1 MKALVLGGTG
11 MISAAVVR
19 SLQARGI
26 KVSILHR
33 GQTKAPG
40 GIPEGVVE
48 LTGDRE
54 DPECLRAAL
63 GTAERWDCVVDMIG
77 IGEVNARNL
86 AGAARGRVAQ
96 VIACS
101 TTSVYARPF
110 AKVPP
115 TEEAV
120 CAPTF
125 PYGLNKLAFEE
136 GLREA
141 AAKGDFALTVVRPA
155 HTISEGSLVVHSL
168 GPRTTH
174 LDRLARGRPI
184 VVHDDGIG
192 KWSVAW
198 AGDVGEAIA
207 AAAGN
212 GSAFGRTYHLAGA
225 EWVTWDEYHRTLA
238 EALGA
243 PPPRIV
249 HVPAE
254 RLGRLLPAR
263 TQQCLRTLRFPG
275 IYDCSAAARD
285 LGYRGRVKLAEG
297 FQRLVAHLR
306 GHGLIEDWNADA
318 EYEQLVNAMIQE
330 RVAPP
335 VK

>member
-11 MISAAVVR
+11 MISLAVVR
-19 SLQARGI
+19 ALRARGGE
-26 KVSILHR
+26 VSIFHR

-40 GIPEGVVE
+40 GLPKGVVE

-54 DPECLRAAL
+54 DPESLGAAF
-63 GTAERWDCVVDMIG
+63 GTAGRWDCLVDMIG
-77 IGEVNARNL
+77 IGAANARNL

-110 AKVPP
+110 SKVPP
-115 TEEAV
+115 TEDAA
-120 CAPTF
+120 CAPSF
-125 PYGLNKLAFEE
+125 PYGLNKLAYEE
-136 GLREA
+136 GLRET

-155 HTISEGSLVVHSL
+155 HTVSEGSPVLHSL

-174 LDRLARGRPI
+174 LDRLAKGRPI
-184 VVHDDGIG
+184 VVHDDGSG

-198 AGDVGEAIA
+198 AGDIGEAIA

-212 GSAFGRTYHLAGA
+212 DRAFGRTYHLAGS

-238 EALGA
+238 GALGA
-243 PPPRIV
+243 TPPRIV

-254 RLGRLLPAR
+254 RLGQLLPAR
-263 TQQCLRTLRFPG
+263 TQQCLRTLRYSG
-275 IYDCSAAARD
+275 IYDCSAAASD
-285 LGYRGRVKLAEG
+285 LGYCPRVNLAEA
-297 FQRLVAHLR
+297 FRRLVVHLR
-306 GHGLIEDWNADA
+306 THGMIEDWNADA

-330 RVAPP
+330 RAASPS
-335 VK
+335 